1 MEKED
6 GETSDILARRTA
18 RRRLRSQTS
27 PRNQRSKRSE
37 MDGTGWIG
45 LGSLDLRDDGPH
57 ERPAEWCRSYG
68 RHASASPGAV

>member
-18 RRRLRSQTS
+18 RRRLRS
-27 PRNQRSKRSE
+27 QRSKRSE